1 MASFT
6 RSGGILACLAAAAR
20 LRTLQ
25 NTDSIVIMSDLPP
38 RQVHLDGAHNFR
50 DLGGYRLSC
59 GGVFSGARVYRSDHL
74 GGLTDDDR
82 QKLVS
87 LGVTTVVDFRRAY
100 ERAENPDRLEG
111 TGIDEVWLPVEAE
124 GVDVINIRRA
134 VEEGELDT
142 AGAQDYLTR
151 ANTAFV
157 THFSRVFS
165 DFLHLLLEPGRLP
178 LVFHCSAGKDRAGFA
193 AALTLLIAGASR
205 QAVMQ
210 DYLATNHCNA
220 RYRQSLK
227 ASLVNRGA
235 TDETQ
240 RALDALM
247 QVHPTY
253 LGAAFA
259 AIEAGYR
266 DDDHYFST
274 ALDFGGSKRAS
285 LKALLTDPVQD

>member
-1 MASFT
+1 VT
-6 RSGGILACLAAAAR
+6 RVAR
-20 LRTLQ
+20 LRSLPIIG
-25 NTDSIVIMSDLPP
+25 SMVAMSDLLP
-38 RQVHLDGAHNFR
+38 RQVHLEGAHNFR

-59 GGVFSGARVYRSDHL
+59 GGVFSAARVYRSDHL

-82 QKLVS
+82 KKLVS
-87 LGVTTVVDFRRAY
+87 LGVTTVVDFRRAF

-111 TGIDEVWLPVEAE
+111 TGIDEVWLPVEAD

-134 VEEGELDT
+134 VEAGEVDA
-142 AGAQDYLTR
+142 AGARDYLIR

-165 DFLHLLLEPGRLP
+165 DFLHLLLEPDRLP

-205 QAVMQ
+205 QAIMQ

-227 ASLVNRGA
+227 ASLVTRGA
-235 TDETQ
+235 TDETR

-259 AIEAGYR
+259 AIESGYR
-266 DDDHYFST
+266 DDDHYFSS
-274 ALDFGGSKRAS
+274 ALELDGSKRAN
-285 LKALLTDPVQD
+285 LKRLLTHRGQD